1 MSKLKIFAIIFFCL
15 FAAVSNSYAANTAE
29 CKPEELEKIKKNAN
43 TKAFS
48 VLKNFKNIVNNYHS
62 AATQYASTCN
72 QRLNENTPVM
82 LSAAAQQSLIK
93 LLDNNSSAGVSA
105 DDIVRGDNYK
115 YTGVIWNQEHP
126 KSAQCQKL
134 KNRAASLLNNYTAV
148 HNQAE
153 NILGFIR
160 SDENVPISCMCDNNG
175 RNAECASYA
184 ASEDLKEAKDQ
195 VKGCEPFS
203 TYLSELTGCPLCP
216 IFSTV
221 LTADAT
227 LASVGWESLAGNLQ
241 KIILTFFLAY
251 LAFVTL
257 KNISSPSG
265 AGTGG
270 YLRSVIGLGLKVAIT
285 YYLLSNAAN
294 IYGYFISPVIM
305 GGLDMGLALLSIGSP
320 GVQTCIQDKAA
331 MFSAV
336 GGGELDAK
344 LLGTIY
350 KTVDC
355 FSQSAA
361 TMPAIGRALMCYG
374 WESGNILPDFSMWF
388 TGLVIYLFG
397 LGIWMVIGF
406 YLIDCTVQL
415 GILCGIVPIL
425 IACWPFKVTTK
436 YASKGVTMLM
446 NTFFNFAFA
455 GMMLVIGM
463 KIIGYSAGGKSGDL
477 STFRKALNEN
487 NLKKLEELASLDGV
501 ETLILIACCIFAFKL
516 IGIINGTAEKF
527 AKSSGSNIGAK
538 IGGAAASAAT
548 MVAKGGA
555 HMAGSVASAT
565 GSYIA
570 NETAV
575 GKAVSKG
582 VGKVGGAVKGAALGA
597 AARGGKLVG
606 LKRFQP
612 KAQQGMPA
620 ISNTA
625 PHGTKGGNTPNG
637 NTPNGGDTPNGNTPN
652 SSGTSNGGDTSN
664 SNTPNGDNKNSP
676 YMFPP
681 QEHNTGNADMDA
693 KLNQMDQNGKNGYNT
708 GDKEFDKK
716 MNDQVRQGLKND
728 EDFIKQ
734 QGYNMSVT
742 EYRDAQKVLDSFY
755 NTDKAKELDKQI
767 KEAAKNDVIE
777 NGARWYCK
785 EHREAIKNQ
794 IDAQHDYVKNNFNE
808 RTYQNCKTLQKNSN
822 FIADDSKW
830 KQG

>member
-15 FAAVSNSYAANTAE
+15 FAAVPNSYAANTTE
-29 CKPEELEKIKKNAN
+29 CKPQELEKIKKNAN

-48 VLKNFKNIVNNYHS
+48 VLKNFKSIVNSYNA
-62 AATQYASTCN
+62 AATQYANSCN
-72 QRLNENTPVM
+72 QKLDERTPVM
-82 LSAAAQQSLIK
+82 LSAADQQSLIK
-93 LLDNNSSAGVSA
+93 ILDNNSSAGVSS
-105 DDIVRGDNYK
+105 DDIIRGDNYK
-115 YTGVIWNQEHP
+115 YTGVLWNQEHP

-134 KNRAASLLNNYTAV
+134 KNMAAALLNNYTAV

-160 SDENVPISCMCDNNG
+160 SDENVPISCMCDSNG

-184 ASEDLKEAKDQ
+184 ASDDLKEAKDQ

-331 MFSAV
+331 MFSAA

-388 TGLVIYLFG
+388 TGLIIYLFG

-527 AKSSGSNIGAK
+527 AKGSGSNIGAK

-565 GSYIA
+565 GSYIV

-597 AARGGKLVG
+597 AAKGGALVG
-606 LKRFQP
+606 LKKFQP

-620 ISNTA
+620 QQNNNAKPQSGGENQQTGG
-625 PHGTKGGNTPNG
+625 GTPPPPPNR
-637 NTPNGGDTPNGNTPN
+637 P
-652 SSGTSNGGDTSN
+652 
-664 SNTPNGDNKNSP
+664 
-676 YMFPP
+676 
-681 QEHNTGNADMDA
+681 
-693 KLNQMDQNGKNGYNT
+693 
-708 GDKEFDKK
+708 
-716 MNDQVRQGLKND
+716 
-728 EDFIKQ
+728 
-734 QGYNMSVT
+734 
-742 EYRDAQKVLDSFY
+742 
-755 NTDKAKELDKQI
+755 
-767 KEAAKNDVIE
+767 
-777 NGARWYCK
+777 
-785 EHREAIKNQ
+785 
-794 IDAQHDYVKNNFNE
+794 
-808 RTYQNCKTLQKNSN
+808 
-822 FIADDSKW
+822 
-830 KQG
+830 